1 MQYIQF
7 MEEILTGAQPIRYN
21 RHVNKLHVDTDWNRL
36 SEGAYIVAE
45 CYQVVDPNTYADVWK
60 DRWLQNYSTAKI
72 KYQWGSNL
80 TKFEG
85 MQLPGGVSFNG
96 AQILQ
101 DAQTEIE
108 KLEED
113 MINSYSLPVI
123 DMIG

>member
-1 MQYIQF
+1 
-7 MEEILTGAQPIRYN
+7 
-21 RHVNKLHVDTDWNRL
+21 
-36 SEGAYIVAE
+36 
-45 CYQVVDPNTYADVWK
+45 
-60 DRWLQNYSTAKI
+60 
-72 KYQWGSNL
+72 
-80 TKFEG
+80 